1 MKTSFDFIS
10 HDSEY
15 IYNINSH
22 IILHITRINNGVALL
37 YFTDEDSNKIN
48 IPNNIIVY
56 TYDFQDNNKQIL
68 LKPIKE
74 NYALCWTDNY
84 IIELDKN
91 VLINIKNQRKWN
103 IIS

>member
-1 MKTSFDFIS
+1 MKTSFNFIS
-10 HDSEY
+10 NDSEY

-22 IILHITRINNGVALL
+22 TILHIKQINNGVAVL

-48 IPNNIIVY
+48 IPNNIMVY
-56 TYDFQDNNKQIL
+56 TYDFEDNNKRL
-68 LKPIKE
+68 LLNPIRQD
-74 NYALCWTDNY
+74 YALCWTDNY
-84 IIELDKN
+84 TVELNKN